1 MPQLRHTSES
11 LADLR
16 PGDYDIKYADF
27 HGDHLWVYSDC
38 SSSLYCGK
46 RPILKHRVGDYDVY
60 DFHKIHELH
69 ASKII
74 HNVEVEVS
82 LEKSP
87 RFHLFNIW
95 LCNEYGIKKFS
106 DSFEISVTRHTSNKI
121 VAKINETESEYEII
135 DDVCKIQKPECN
147 FCTVVIS
154 EVDEYGLTNIVH
166 SEEFYEKQIH
176 IENETEKSCIL
187 VCLNNTVL
195 LTYKEKRIS

>member
-1 MPQLRHTSES
+1 M
-11 LADLR
+11 
-16 PGDYDIKYADF
+16 
-27 HGDHLWVYSDC
+27 
-38 SSSLYCGK
+38 
-46 RPILKHRVGDYDVY
+46 
-60 DFHKIHELH
+60 
-69 ASKII
+69 
-74 HNVEVEVS
+74 S

-195 LTYKEKRIS
+195 LTYKEKRISEMMVDYDNKSRFNPWMKKNRSKVIDYFKSINIKE